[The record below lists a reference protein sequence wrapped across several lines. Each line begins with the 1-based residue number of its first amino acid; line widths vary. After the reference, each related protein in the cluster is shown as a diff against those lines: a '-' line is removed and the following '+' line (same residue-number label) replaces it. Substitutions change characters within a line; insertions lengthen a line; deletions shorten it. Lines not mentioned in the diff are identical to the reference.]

1 MPAAFALGTFRGNF
15 IFYYRNNGQPAGRP
29 LLHFHAK
36 GRIRKLH
43 LALLFIYFVL
53 ISFSAQRS
61 SKKRLTF
68 HPGDTL

>member
-1 MPAAFALGTFRGNF
+1 MPSCAR
-15 IFYYRNNGQPAGRP
+15 

-53 ISFSAQRS
+53 YFVFCA
-61 SKKRLTF
+61 TF
-68 HPGDTL
+68 Q

>member
-15 IFYYRNNGQPAGRP
+15 IFYFRNNGQPAGRP
-29 LLHFHAK
+29 LLRFHTK

-53 ISFSAQRS
+53 YFVFYA
-61 SKKRLTF
+61 TF
-68 HPGDTL
+68 Q

>member
-15 IFYYRNNGQPAGRP
+15 IIYYRNNGQPAGRP

-53 ISFSAQRS
+53 YFVFCA
-61 SKKRLTF
+61 TF
-68 HPGDTL
+68 QQKTLDLPPG

>member
-15 IFYYRNNGQPAGRP
+15 IIYYRNNGQPAGRP

-53 ISFSAQRS
+53 YFVFCA
-61 SKKRLTF
+61 TF
-68 HPGDTL
+68 Q